1 MVLIDK
7 EFVAQHF
14 LVLINT
20 MRMLS
25 VDARPMQFEIF
36 KTIEKTFLM
45 TDKLYQEKFA

>member
-20 MRMLS
+20 MRMLTP
-25 VDARPMQFEIF
+25 VRNF
-36 KTIEKTFLM
+36 
-45 TDKLYQEKFA
+45 